1 MSYKI
6 NILSLDTE
14 TLGLEDPNNSIN
26 QIIEFGIVP
35 AIITIDESITLETFE
50 PYHTFIK
57 CPCFDDIKD
66 DLSEWVRD
74 NNKELINDAYTKGIS
89 DDEFKN
95 SLSSFL
101 KYTKK
106 LFNSDTIIYLGK
118 SMQSLDSPIMTK
130 HLGWEFMDKWSFN
143 RKKIDV
149 QDVARFLVHQGK
161 LPLDSVSSKSL
172 VSYFNIKNDVN
183 HTVID
188 DSIDML
194 KIYVELLKL

>member
-1 MSYKI
+1 
-6 NILSLDTE
+6 
-14 TLGLEDPNNSIN
+14 
-26 QIIEFGIVP
+26 
-35 AIITIDESITLETFE
+35 
-50 PYHTFIK
+50 
-57 CPCFDDIKD
+57 
-66 DLSEWVRD
+66 
-74 NNKELINDAYTKGIS
+74 
-89 DDEFKN
+89 
-95 SLSSFL
+95 
-101 KYTKK
+101 
-106 LFNSDTIIYLGK
+106 
-118 SMQSLDSPIMTK
+118 MTK